1 MSRTVKKAFAREL
14 VRDDDD
20 INLAYAAMLF
30 ATHLAE
36 PFDPA
41 IYLRRLDE
49 MTEAVRSPVLTAE
62 TDLAAIE
69 RLNRYLFEELKFAGD
84 ADNYYHP
91 HNSFLNKVLELRKG
105 IPISL
110 SVIYLE
116 LGWRLGLPVWGGGL
130 PGHFIVGFGHT
141 NEPIY
146 IDVFNEGRILS
157 EEDCL
162 ALVQVS
168 TVHRAAFKEQFLKPA
183 SKKAILLRMLLN
195 LKNIYVRANN
205 WATAYETVDLMLV
218 ISPDVP
224 TEIRDR
230 GLLAY
235 RLNHLHEAVFDLERY
250 LFLKPGSTD
259 AEVIKGHLGVLEEK
273 LMRLN

>member
-14 VRDDDD
+14 ARDDDD

-69 RLNRYLFEELKFAGD
+69 RLNRYLFEELKFAGN
-84 ADNYYHP
+84 ADNYYDP
-91 HNSFLNKVLELRKG
+91 HNSFLNKVLDLRQG

-130 PGHFIVGFGHT
+130 PGHFIVGCGDAA
-141 NEPIY
+141 NPIY
-146 IDVFNEGRILS
+146 IDVFNAGRILS

-168 TVHRAAFKEQFLKPA
+168 TVHKAAFKEQFLKPA
-183 SKKAILLRMLLN
+183 ARKAILLRMLLN
-195 LKNIYVRANN
+195 LKNIYVRAND

-218 ISPDVP
+218 ISPEAA

-235 RLNHLHEAVFDLERY
+235 RLNHLHEAAFDLERY
-250 LFLKPGSTD
+250 LFLMPESTD
-259 AEVIKGHLGVLEEK
+259 AEVIRGHLGVLEEK